1 MNQIVF
7 ISLILRMG
15 WWSTGRQNDKNKID
29 HLVVDVLE
37 YITIKSIV
45 LRLNVWPLNCHY
57 LSVTSMFP
65 FPNFLSILMISEK
78 YM

>member
-1 MNQIVF
+1 MVWKQNDKNEIE
-7 ISLILRMG
+7 
-15 WWSTGRQNDKNKID
+15 QNDKNKID
-29 HLVVDVLE
+29 LVVDVLE
-37 YITIKSIV
+37 YITIKCIV

-65 FPNFLSILMISEK
+65 FPNFLSILMISNK